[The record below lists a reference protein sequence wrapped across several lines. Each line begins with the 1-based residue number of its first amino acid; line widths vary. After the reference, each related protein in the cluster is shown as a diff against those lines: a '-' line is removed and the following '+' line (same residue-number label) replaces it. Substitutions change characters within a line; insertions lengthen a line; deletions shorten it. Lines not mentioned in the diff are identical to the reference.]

1 MTSSHDGAK
10 LPFVVEWR
18 DGFRTG
24 IDTIDRQ
31 HLHLFAL
38 VRALD
43 LHSVDHTVDALLNYV
58 VTHFTDEQALMERS
72 GYPAF
77 EQHLQLHE
85 DFAAHVADFMGAGDA
100 WTQERVHELR
110 RFLNKWL
117 ISHIM
122 THDMRFGKWYALHC
136 GPDGL
141 PAAPDS
147 AGAGLVARLF
157 GGRKQ
162 R

>member
-1 MTSSHDGAK
+1 MTPSSDGAK

-24 IDTIDRQ
+24 IDKIDRQ
-31 HLHLFAL
+31 HLNLFAL
-38 VRALD
+38 VRSLD
-43 LHSVDHTVDALLNYV
+43 LHSVDHTVEALLNYV
-58 VTHFTDEQALMERS
+58 VTHFSDEQALMEQS

-85 DFAAHVADFMGAGDA
+85 DFAVHVADFMGGGDA
-100 WTQERVHELR
+100 WTQERVNELR

-122 THDMRFGKWYALHC
+122 THDMRFGKWYAVHY
-136 GPDGL
+136 GPDGQ
-141 PAAPDS
+141 AATPDS
-147 AGAGLVARLF
+147 AGTGLVARLF
-157 GGRKQ
+157 RGRKP